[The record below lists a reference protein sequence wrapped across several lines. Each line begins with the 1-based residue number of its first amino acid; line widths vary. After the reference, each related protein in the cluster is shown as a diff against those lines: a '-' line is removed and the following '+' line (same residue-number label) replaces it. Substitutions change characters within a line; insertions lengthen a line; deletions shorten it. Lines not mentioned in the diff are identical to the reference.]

1 MRLAMSQIAWEPEQ
15 ETEAL
20 GILREF
26 GFAGLEVAPPRVAG
40 PAPYEQP
47 QKAAAYAAWAKKEY
61 GLTLCSMQSIWY
73 GQQGSMFGPERPA
86 LLAYTKKAIE
96 FANAGR
102 IGNLVFGNPKARVLP
117 KGRSEE
123 EAIPFFKEIG
133 DYAAQRGAV
142 VALEAN
148 PPLYGTN
155 FMNTTPAAFAM
166 ARRTASAGCRVNL
179 DYGTMMINGEE
190 VSDLE
195 GRIDEVNH
203 VHISAPELAAIQ
215 PEPGHRLLAQLLR
228 SEGYKGYV
236 SVEMKAQPLREV
248 RRAAAYVAE
257 VFA

>member
-26 GFAGLEVAPPRVAG
+26 GFAGLEIAPPRVAG

-61 GLTLCSMQSIWY
+61 GLALCSMQSIWY

-96 FANAGR
+96 FANAGG
-102 IGNLVFGNPKARVLP
+102 IGNLVFGNPKARILP

-133 DYAAQRGAV
+133 DYAAQHGAV

-155 FMNTTPAAFAM
+155 FMNRTADALAM
-166 ARRTASAGCRVNL
+166 AKRVDSPGCRVNL
-179 DYGTMMINGEE
+179 DFGTIVENGED
-190 VSDLE
+190 VAALA
-195 GRIDEVNH
+195 GQVPWLHH
-203 VHISAPELAAIQ
+203 VHISEPNLGMIEARAQHRQLA
-215 PEPGHRLLAQLLR
+215 ELLR
-228 SEGYKGYV
+228 AEGYEGYV